1 MRLFPNQRL
10 TGACNQALFSN
21 WHMAMTKEVKG
32 YFSNKIK
39 YLPALKFFFM
49 KYYNILSQ
57 KW

>member
-1 MRLFPNQRL
+1 
-10 TGACNQALFSN
+10 
-21 WHMAMTKEVKG
+21 MAMTKEVKG